1 MDERK
6 NTTQLKSNA
15 ASPTTKLSQPTTE
28 MLAPKHP
35 SLLPIY
41 PADTVKITSVSST
54 YQVVIKKKTNT
65 LFPSVDSLG
74 GSGANTEKA
83 Q

>member
-1 MDERK
+1 M
-6 NTTQLKSNA
+6 
-15 ASPTTKLSQPTTE
+15 TKLSQPTTE
-28 MLAPKHP
+28 TLAPKHP

-41 PADTVKITSVSST
+41 PADIVKITSVSST
-54 YQVVIKKKTNT
+54 YQVVIKKTKQNKT

-74 GSGANTEKA
+74 GSGANMEKA